1 MIYKRVSGC
10 SYQLSG
16 DNKESY
22 GGEADI
28 APVAEE
34 DFPSLKEAAMMAKGI
49 KMNKLAKNKESSQKD
64 KGRTA
69 KITEDEADLD
79 DINWNEDIGN
89 QSVIMK

>member
-1 MIYKRVSGC
+1 MYIRVSSC
-10 SYQLSG
+10 TCQLSG

-22 GGEADI
+22 GGEADV

-49 KMNKLAKNKESSQKD
+49 KMNKPAKNRESSQKD

-69 KITEDEADLD
+69 KITAEEADLD

-89 QSVIMK
+89 QSVIMR